1 MSSTPPFAPAP
12 FVQPASAT
20 PASAT
25 PAFTLGEP
33 SWLAHRMDRAADA
46 VRFHHVSRGQHGQI
60 PFLTEEYVGDAP
72 MVAEPMAA
80 VQAGLAGLTPA
91 PLHFI
96 FHSAFC
102 ASTLLCRALDA
113 PGVAMGLS
121 EPVMLNDIVGFRRRG
136 EVDARGAGQMFDT
149 ALSLLARPWGAGEAV
164 VVKPSNVLNPVAAGL
179 MTLRPQARA
188 IVMTAPLPVFL
199 ASVARKGMWC
209 RLWVREL
216 LDGMVADGAVQL
228 GFDGPALFRLT
239 DLQVAAVGWLAQQ
252 LIFHGLIARFGAGRV
267 RSLSSERLM
276 ADPVAVLAGTINHFG
291 LEHGTAEQLAAGPA
305 FTRNS
310 KDGAAFSA
318 TDRAQDQARAMAAHG
333 EEIDKVLLWAAA
345 VAANAGVAMELGAAV
360 AG

>member
-1 MSSTPPFAPAP
+1 
-12 FVQPASAT
+12 
-20 PASAT
+20 
-25 PAFTLGEP
+25 
-33 SWLAHRMDRAADA
+33 
-46 VRFHHVSRGQHGQI
+46 
-60 PFLTEEYVGDAP
+60 
-72 MVAEPMAA
+72 MV
-80 VQAGLAGLTPA
+80 PA

-113 PGVAMGLS
+113 PGLAMGLS

-136 EVDARGAGQMFDT
+136 EVDARGAGQMFDS

-164 VVKPSNVLNPVAAGL
+164 VVKPSNILNPVAAGL
-179 MTLRPQARA
+179 LTLRPDARA

-216 LDGMVADGAVQL
+216 LEGMVADGAVQL

-252 LIFHGLIARFGAGRV
+252 QIFHGLIERFGGARV
-267 RSLSSERLM
+267 RSLSSEALM
-276 ADPVAVLAGTINHFG
+276 AAPVPVLAGVLAHFG
-291 LEHGTAEQLAAGPA
+291 LDGGNRDLDALATRLAAGPA

-333 EEIDKVLLWAAA
+333 EEIDKVLVWAAA

>member
-1 MSSTPPFAPAP
+1 MSSPPPITP
-12 FVQPASAT
+12 PASA
-20 PASAT
+20 P
-25 PAFTLGEP
+25 PAFDMADP
-33 SWLAHRMDRAADA
+33 IWLAHRIDRAADA
-46 VRFHHVSRGQHGQI
+46 VRFHYLPRGRHGQI
-60 PFLTEEYVGDAP
+60 PFLTDDYVADAP
-72 MVAEPMAA
+72 MVAQPMAA
-80 VQAGLAGLTPA
+80 VQATRGELVPA

-113 PGVAMGLS
+113 PGLAMGLS

-136 EVDARGAGQMFDT
+136 EVDARGAGQMFDS

-164 VVKPSNVLNPVAAGL
+164 VVKPSNILNPVAAGL
-179 MTLRPQARA
+179 LTLKPDARA

-216 LDGMVADGAVQL
+216 LEGMVADGAVQL

-252 LIFHGLIARFGAGRV
+252 QIFHGLIERFGGARV
-267 RSLSSERLM
+267 RSLSSEALM
-276 ADPVAVLAGTINHFG
+276 AAPVPVLAGVLAHFG
-291 LEHGTAEQLAAGPA
+291 LGGDGGQDGTGVRAEALAAGPA
-305 FTRNS
+305 FGRNS

-333 EEIDKVLLWAAA
+333 EEIDKVLVWAAA

-360 AG
+360 TG

>member
-1 MSSTPPFAPAP
+1 M
-12 FVQPASAT
+12 
-20 PASAT
+20 
-25 PAFTLGEP
+25 GDP
-33 SWLAHRMDRAADA
+33 SWLAHRFDRAADA
-46 VRFHHVSRGQHGQI
+46 VRFHHVPRARHGQI
-60 PFLTEEYVGDAP
+60 PFLTDDYIGDAA
-72 MVAEPMAA
+72 MVVEPMAGA
-80 VQAGLAGLTPA
+80 QAGLADMSPA

-113 PGVAMGLS
+113 PGVMMGLS

-149 ALSLLARPWGAGEAV
+149 ALALLARPWGEGEAV

-179 MTLRPQARA
+179 MTLRPHARA
-188 IVMTAPLPVFL
+188 IVMTAPLPIFL

-216 LDGMVADGAVQL
+216 LEGMVADGAVQL

-252 LIFHGLIARFGAGRV
+252 QIFHELIDRFGAGRV
-267 RSLSSERLM
+267 RSLSSEALM
-276 ADPVAVLAGTINHFG
+276 ADPVAVLAGTISHFG
-291 LEHGTAEQLAAGPA
+291 LAGGCTEQLAAGPA

-310 KDGAAFSA
+310 KSGDAFSS
-318 TDRAQDQARAMAAHG
+318 TDRAQDQAQAMAAHG
-333 EEIDKVLLWAAA
+333 DEIEKVLVWAEA
-345 VAANAGVAMELGAAV
+345 VAANAGVAMTLR
-360 AG
+360 AGIIG

>member
-1 MSSTPPFAPAP
+1 MSSPPPITPPEAP
-12 FVQPASAT
+12 
-20 PASAT
+20 
-25 PAFTLGEP
+25 PAFTHGDP
-33 SWLAHRMDRAADA
+33 SWLAHRIDRAADA
-46 VRFHHVSRGQHGQI
+46 VRFHHVPRGRHGQI
-60 PFLTEEYVGDAP
+60 PFLTDDYVADAP
-72 MVAEPMAA
+72 MVAQPMAA
-80 VQAGLAGLTPA
+80 VQAARGEMVPA

-113 PGVAMGLS
+113 PGLAMGLS

-136 EVDARGAGQMFDT
+136 EVDARGAGQMFDS

-164 VVKPSNVLNPVAAGL
+164 VVKPSNILNPVAAGL
-179 MTLRPQARA
+179 LTLRPDARA

-216 LDGMVADGAVQL
+216 LEGMVADGAVQL

-252 LIFHGLIARFGAGRV
+252 QIFHGLIERFGGARV
-267 RSLSSERLM
+267 RSLSSEALM
-276 ADPVAVLAGTINHFG
+276 AAPVPVLAGVLAHFG
-291 LEHGTAEQLAAGPA
+291 LDGGNRDLDALATRLAAGPA

-333 EEIDKVLLWAAA
+333 EEIDKVLVWAAA